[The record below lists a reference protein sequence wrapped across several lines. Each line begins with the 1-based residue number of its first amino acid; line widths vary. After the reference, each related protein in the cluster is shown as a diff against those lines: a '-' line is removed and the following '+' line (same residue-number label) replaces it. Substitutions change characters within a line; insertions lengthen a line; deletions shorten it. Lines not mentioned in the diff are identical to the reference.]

1 MIPPKEAVSNAK
13 KYLREILEPEEE
25 ISDLRLEEVEFKEA
39 DKQWLITLGYL
50 RPRNTKIKKDEFRPS
65 FGAFRGVLGE
75 EKQEDN
81 ENRIYKRLV
90 IDGESGNIKSML
102 IREVH

>member
-13 KYLREILEPEEE
+13 KYLREILESEEE
-25 ISDLRLEEVEFKEA
+25 ISDLRLEEVEFAKS

-50 RPRNTKIKKDEFRPS
+50 RPRNTKINSDEYRA
-65 FGAFRGVLGE
+65 FGAFRGLLNDA
-75 EKQEDN
+75 KQEDN
-81 ENRIYKRLV
+81 ENRIYTRLV
-90 IDGESGNIKSML
+90 VDAESGNVEKIL

>member
-25 ISDLRLEEVEFKEA
+25 ISDLRLEEVEFEKS

-50 RPRNTKIKKDEFRPS
+50 RPRNTKIKSDENRLFR
-65 FGAFRGVLGE
+65 AIRGSLNE

-90 IDGESGNIKSML
+90 VDAESGDVERML

>member
-13 KYLREILEPEEE
+13 RYLKDILESEEE
-25 ISDLRLEEVEFKEA
+25 ISDIRLEEVEFVKS
-39 DKQWLITLGYL
+39 DKQWLITLSYL
-50 RPRNTKIKKDEFRPS
+50 RPRNTKIKNDEYRP
-65 FGAFRGVLGE
+65 FNAFRGLLNE
-75 EKQEDN
+75 EKQENN

-90 IDGESGNIKSML
+90 VDAESGDVEKMI